1 LLSPKWAA
9 VSTIPTFE
17 MDALN
22 RGRNSLIAA
31 SALVLFAILY
41 YSLIFRYGLNL
52 ADEGNVALISQRLM
66 HGERPF
72 LDVAP
77 GYNVL
82 WFYPISTL
90 FRIFGTN
97 LLLMR
102 AYFYAISTGSG
113 LIAFFLLRRLDAPL
127 WLAFLQGAIVISIN
141 GQYFKAYIPFLIL
154 SNLFAITLFLTSQR
168 KALLSLGAG
177 VLLGTTFL
185 TRIDIGIFLSFVW
198 FSVILLHAF
207 LLHPRL
213 SLNLIVLG
221 NLVLGVVAMHLP
233 FIYDA
238 YHRRFLPAFESQ
250 YSSVAILILNPL
262 LPHKSQP
269 PAEPERP
276 TESLQGPPAATIREP
291 TLPTRV
297 SKSPTLLQR
306 RSFREIFLKSP
317 SIEKRLMAFLTY
329 APVFLI
335 CALLIMGLSVCL
347 SKRMAIDRWL
357 LFSALLAGCLSAF
370 PQFFLFRPDLP
381 HLIEFLNGGL
391 VALTCAGWLLWSS
404 KGRDRVSVSAAVA
417 IAIVGLCYL
426 SLTFPNPYGGTLFQ
440 RINRHTEFRGA
451 NGVDVILSRKEYE
464 EVNTLFSATVLNS
477 TKKDYVVCYP
487 YLPGVNFITARPT
500 FQNNLYIDN
509 AVQSPGWQEAE
520 IAKIQRYRPAV
531 VIIDDWKINGTE
543 ESRFSNWAA
552 LMTKF
557 IESRY
562 RQVAA
567 TNNKRIF
574 ALLTPS
580 M

>member
-1 LLSPKWAA
+1 
-9 VSTIPTFE
+9 

-90 FRIFGTN
+90 FRIFGTH

-185 TRIDIGIFLSFVW
+185 TRIDIGIFLSIVW

-207 LLHPRL
+207 LLHRRL
-213 SLNLIVLG
+213 SLNLIVLA

-238 YHRRFLPAFESQ
+238 YHRRFLPAFVSQ
-250 YSSVAILILNPL
+250 YSSVAILILHPL
-262 LPHKSQP
+262 LPQKSQP

-276 TESLQGPPAATIREP
+276 TESLQGPPAATVREP
-291 TLPTRV
+291 TLPTKV
-297 SKSPTLLQR
+297 SKSPILLQR

-329 APVFLI
+329 VPVFLI

-426 SLTFPNPYGGTLFQ
+426 SLTFPNPYGGTLFL
-440 RINRHTEFRGA
+440 RINRQTEFRGA

-520 IAKIQRYRPAV
+520 IAKIQQYRPAV

-543 ESRFSNWAA
+543 DSRFSNWAT

-562 RQVAA
+562 RQVAT

>member
-1 LLSPKWAA
+1 
-9 VSTIPTFE
+9 

-31 SALVLFAILY
+31 SAFVLFAILY

-90 FRIFGTN
+90 FRIFGTH

-141 GQYFKAYIPFLIL
+141 GQYFKAYIPFLVL
-154 SNLFAITLFLTSQR
+154 ANLFAITLFLTSQR
-168 KALLSLGAG
+168 KTLLSLGVG
-177 VLLGTTFL
+177 VLLGTTYL
-185 TRIDIGIFLSFVW
+185 IRIDIGIFLTIVW
-198 FSVILLHAF
+198 LGVIVLHAF
-207 LLHPRL
+207 LLHRRFG
-213 SLNLIVLG
+213 LNLIILANLLLG
-221 NLVLGVVAMHLP
+221 IVAMHLP

-238 YHRRFLPAFESQ
+238 YHRRFLPAFLNQ
-250 YSSVAILILNPL
+250 YSSVATLILNPL

-269 PAEPERP
+269 PAETERP
-276 TESLQGPPAATIREP
+276 LESLQGSAAATVSEP
-291 TLPTRV
+291 DHPTKV

-317 SIEKRLMAFLTY
+317 TIERRLMAFLTY
-329 APVFLI
+329 APAFLV
-335 CALLIMGLSVCL
+335 CALLIVGLHACL
-347 SKRMAIDRWL
+347 CKRMAIDRWL
-357 LFSALLAGCLSAF
+357 LFSALLASCLSAF

-404 KGRDRVSVSAAVA
+404 KGRDRISVSFA
-417 IAIVGLCYL
+417 IAIAMVGLCYL
-426 SLTFPNPYGGTLFQ
+426 SLTFPNPYGGTVFQ
-440 RINRHTEFRGA
+440 RIHRHSEFRGA
-451 NGVDVILSRKEYE
+451 NGVDVILSRKEYD

-500 FQNNLYIDN
+500 YQNNLYIDN
-509 AVQSPGWQEAE
+509 IVQSPGWQEVE
-520 IAKIQRYRPAV
+520 IAKIRQFRPAV
-531 VIIDDWKINGTE
+531 IVIDNWKINGTE

-552 LMTKF
+552 PMTKF

-562 RQVAA
+562 RLVA
-567 TNNKRIF
+567 TINNKRIF
-574 ALLTPS
+574 ALLTPA

>member
-1 LLSPKWAA
+1 
-9 VSTIPTFE
+9 

-90 FRIFGTN
+90 FRIFGTH

-185 TRIDIGIFLSFVW
+185 TRIDIGIFLSIVW
-198 FSVILLHAF
+198 LSVILLHAF
-207 LLHPRL
+207 LLHRRL
-213 SLNLIVLG
+213 SLNLIVLA

-238 YHRRFLPAFESQ
+238 YHRRFLPDFVSQ
-250 YSSVAILILNPL
+250 YSSVAILILHPL
-262 LPHKSQP
+262 LPQKSQP

-276 TESLQGPPAATIREP
+276 TESLQGPPAATVHEP
-291 TLPTRV
+291 TLPTKV
-297 SKSPTLLQR
+297 SKSPILLQR

-329 APVFLI
+329 VPVFLI
-335 CALLIMGLSVCL
+335 CALLITGLSVCL
-347 SKRMAIDRWL
+347 RKRMAIDRWL
-357 LFSALLAGCLSAF
+357 LFSALLTGCLSAF

-520 IAKIQRYRPAV
+520 IAKIQQYRPAV

-543 ESRFSNWAA
+543 ESRFSNWAT

-562 RQVAA
+562 RQVAT

-574 ALLTPS
+574 TLLTPS